1 MTLGPRHVGLVS
13 IGIVMRFAERA
24 LGCRLGG
31 YMCREFVGTAS
42 CVKTVG
48 RRGYNRTA
56 YRETR
61 GGQTDPGTGTG
72 GCYRE
77 YCTCEKES

>member
-1 MTLGPRHVGLVS
+1 
-13 IGIVMRFAERA
+13 
-24 LGCRLGG
+24 
-31 YMCREFVGTAS
+31 MCREFVGTAS
-42 CVKTVG
+42 CVKTAG